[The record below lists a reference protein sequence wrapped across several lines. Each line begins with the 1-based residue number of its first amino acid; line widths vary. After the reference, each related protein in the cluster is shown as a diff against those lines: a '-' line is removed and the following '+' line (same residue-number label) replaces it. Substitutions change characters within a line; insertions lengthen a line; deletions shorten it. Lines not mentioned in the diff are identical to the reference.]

1 MNLLNKKI
9 KDKIKLL
16 DDIDKQ
22 YIPQVQS
29 KPKKNEIPFKNET
42 QNIYIDSIENIKNAK
57 NENFDKIYS
66 NFILSGN
73 ILGQNLNLNKRNYS
87 ISNNN
92 FDKYPTKENTN
103 ENENNVGERL
113 NNYGRYIKN
122 KIEKQRQIENNKIKN
137 LTKPKINKTRNQS
150 DRINTGLIPNY
161 KRYIAKSNAKINII
175 YS

>member
-73 ILGQNLNLNKRNYS
+73 I
-87 ISNNN
+87 
-92 FDKYPTKENTN
+92 
-103 ENENNVGERL
+103 
-113 NNYGRYIKN
+113 
-122 KIEKQRQIENNKIKN
+122 
-137 LTKPKINKTRNQS
+137 
-150 DRINTGLIPNY
+150 
-161 KRYIAKSNAKINII
+161 
-175 YS
+175 